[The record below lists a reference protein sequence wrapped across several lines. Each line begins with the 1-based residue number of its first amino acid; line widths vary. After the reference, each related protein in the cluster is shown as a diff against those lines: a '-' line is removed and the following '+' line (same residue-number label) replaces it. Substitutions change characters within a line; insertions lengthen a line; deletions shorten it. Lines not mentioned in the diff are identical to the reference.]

1 MSSATSI
8 DKLNAVLPIVAEAY
22 SDFAEPPKITIE
34 NFAGFVRVPVG
45 LAGPLKIQGSENT
58 NAEFIAPLATV
69 EPTLVSRCGRTEH
82 GHHRH
87 PSGLRPLLATD
98 AARDLGVEDFVI
110 EGELASHKKASWGNV
125 KGQRQGARGV
135 QVVAW
140 GAVEQRVRR
149 GAQMQH
155 RAPLHRLYVG
165 QGGPDAQRTAREQHQ
180 HRHIVAA
187 MFIACGQD
195 AGSVAEASWSHL
207 TAELDWAT
215 KKLKLSLF
223 FPSLPVGV
231 KASLELL
238 RCQGPGTKRRLAG
251 LVACFALALD
261 ISTLAAIASGHFAQS
276 HERLARGKVEES
288 SKL

>member
-69 EPTLVSRCGRTEH
+69 EPTLVSRYAPAADADPARHRLQRAPQVRLLLRRCGRTEH

-110 EGELASHKKASWGNV
+110 EGELASHKKASWGN
-125 KGQRQGARGV
+125 
-135 QVVAW
+135 
-140 GAVEQRVRR
+140 
-149 GAQMQH
+149 MQH

-165 QGGPDAQRTAREQHQ
+165 QGGPDAQRTARSNINTAN
-180 HRHIVAA
+180 IVAA